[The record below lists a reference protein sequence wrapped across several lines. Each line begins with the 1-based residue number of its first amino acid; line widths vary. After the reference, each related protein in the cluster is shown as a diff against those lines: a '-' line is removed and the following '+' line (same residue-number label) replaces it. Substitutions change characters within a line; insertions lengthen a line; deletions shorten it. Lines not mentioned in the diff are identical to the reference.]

1 MTREGTTMDKAAIG
15 VKFMDYAC
23 MAVGRPYIWGGNG
36 DLVWVS
42 PERGLQP
49 ISAELGPNEQFDP
62 PRYPL
67 GFDCV
72 GLVKWAL
79 KMAGG
84 PDLRATHNAQTIFSQ
99 TGTPTGDE
107 RPWDWWL
114 AFYGKDRENITH
126 IAVVLNLLMVLEAAG
141 GGSTTK
147 TWEEARRIN
156 AKVRVGRGLRND
168 RVGERRLSQLMD
180 LK

>member
-1 MTREGTTMDKAAIG
+1 MDKAAIG
-15 VKFMDYAC
+15 VKFMDWAC
-23 MAVGRPYIWGGNG
+23 NAVGRPYIWGGNG
-36 DLVWVS
+36 DRVWVN
-42 PERGLQP
+42 PMEGLKP
-49 ISAELGPNEQFDP
+49 IADVLGPDRGSGLPTPSTQ
-62 PRYPL
+62 L

-84 PDLRATHNAQTIFSQ
+84 PDLLATHNAQTIFSQ
-99 TGTPTGDE
+99 TTTPDE
-107 RPWDWWL
+107 ANRPWDWWL

-126 IAVVLNLLMVLEAAG
+126 IAVVMNVLVVLEAAG
-141 GGSTTK
+141 GGPSTK
-147 TWEEARRIN
+147 TWEEARRVN
-156 AKVRVGRGLRND
+156 AKVRVGRSFRTD

>member
-1 MTREGTTMDKAAIG
+1 MDKTAIG
-15 VKFMDYAC
+15 LKFMDFAC
-23 MAVGRPYIWGGNG
+23 MVVGRPYIWGGNG
-36 DLVWVS
+36 DLLWVS
-42 PERGLQP
+42 PERGLQS
-49 ISAELGPNEQFDP
+49 IESELGPCDYVGI

-84 PDLRATHNAQTIFSQ
+84 PDLRATHNAQTLFSQ
-99 TGTPTGDE
+99 TKTPDDGE

-114 AFYGKDRENITH
+114 AFYGKDKDSITH
-126 IAVVLNLLMVLEAAG
+126 VAIVLNMLMVLEAAG
-141 GGSTTK
+141 GGPTTK
-147 TWEEARRIN
+147 TWEEARRRN
-156 AKVRVGRGLRND
+156 GFVRVGRGLRND
-168 RVGERRLSQLMD
+168 RIGERRLSQLMD